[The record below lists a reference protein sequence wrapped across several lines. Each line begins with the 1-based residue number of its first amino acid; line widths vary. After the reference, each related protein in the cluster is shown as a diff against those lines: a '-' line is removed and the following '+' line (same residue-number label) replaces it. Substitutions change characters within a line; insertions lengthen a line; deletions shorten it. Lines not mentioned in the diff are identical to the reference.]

1 MVGRTHIEKR
11 RMNKAVTR
19 NREFVLYRNDR
30 GIPPEREIRR
40 IDTELRI
47 REGYPKVSIIIPT
60 SDGYRNGLFPALLK
74 QLSEQSFQ
82 DFETIIVKGDPRQGR
97 AINTGADI
105 ARGQYL
111 LTLDD
116 DTSLVSKD
124 AFEKLARIME
134 NDVSIGMAGGINVI
148 PEDAPFFIRRAMREI
163 PRRTTPPVEEVTDS
177 DLAEHP
183 LLLMRKGVFLRI
195 GGENELIPRGLDPYL
210 RQEFRKAGYRVVVVP
225 GVTYSHLPPAT
236 LFKLIKQFY
245 RNGKQAAFCSK
256 FYPQWVIETPAKHG
270 GGFQENASFT
280 LRLFRYPI
288 RMLKAAIQS
297 KWILLLTQICYA
309 AGFARGYAGFK
320 GKDP

>member
-1 MVGRTHIEKR
+1 
-11 RMNKAVTR
+11 MNKAATR
-19 NREFVLYRNDR
+19 DRRFVLHRNDR
-30 GIPPEREIRR
+30 CIPSDREITR
-40 IDTELRI
+40 IETGLHD
-47 REGYPKVSIIIPT
+47 REDYPKISIIIPT

-74 QLSEQSFQ
+74 QLSEQTFQ
-82 DFETIIVKGDPRQGR
+82 DFETITVKGDPRQGR

-105 ARGQYL
+105 ARGRYL

-124 AFEKLARIME
+124 AFEKLARVME
-134 NDVSIGMAGGINVI
+134 KDASIGMAGGVNVI

-163 PRRTTPPVEEVTDS
+163 PRRTTPPVEEVADS

-183 LLLMRKGVFLRI
+183 LLIMRKEVFLRI

-256 FYPQWVIETPAKHG
+256 FYPQWVIETPERHG
-270 GGFQENASFT
+270 DFREKVSFT
-280 LRLFRYPI
+280 FRLMRYPI

-297 KWILLLTQICYA
+297 KWIFLLTQICYA
-309 AGFARGYAGFK
+309 AGFVRGYAGFK
-320 GKDP
+320 GKDL